1 MAENY
6 CVQGFRFSRDAW
18 LCMRYLLWS
27 PWFLKKAMICLVGCI
42 LTSGGIQTLWGVRG
56 TRAASAAVYA
66 IICKSILWT
75 DCSRRWLQTNL
86 LYWLFKFSYQD
97 WSWFIQKNLAT
108 DGLGFPML
116 LFAFNFLWVSC
127 GVWKGLVFPYTFQLT
142 VELCTVISA

>member
-6 CVQGFRFSRDAW
+6 CVQGFRLSRDAW

-27 PWFLKKAMICLVGCI
+27 PWFLKKGMICLWAI
-42 LTSGGIQTLWGVRG
+42 SWLTLWGVRG

-75 DCSRRWLQTNL
+75 DSSRRCLQTNP
-86 LYWLFKFSYQD
+86 LYWLLKFSYQD
-97 WSWFIQKNLAT
+97 WSWFIQNSLAT
-108 DGLGFPML
+108 DGLEFPML

-127 GVWKGLVFPYTFQLT
+127 GVWKDLVFPYTFQLT
-142 VELCTVISA
+142 AEPCTIISA